1 MISLNLPTYNTKI
14 KRRLDG
20 SYDIFDFLRKRYV
33 RLTPEEWVRQHF
45 VHYLVELKGYPSA
58 LLQNEISLPLNG
70 SLRRCDTVLFDRD
83 GSRPRM
89 IIEYKAP
96 KVPIT
101 EKVFKQIS
109 AYNSKLRADYLI
121 VSNGLTHYCFQL
133 NYTDNSIKYL
143 SEVPNYDAL

>member
-58 LLQNEISLPLNG
+58 VAIRFFLIATDP
-70 SLRRCDTVLFDRD
+70 
-83 GSRPRM
+83 
-89 IIEYKAP
+89 
-96 KVPIT
+96 VP
-101 EKVFKQIS
+101 
-109 AYNSKLRADYLI
+109 A
-121 VSNGLTHYCFQL
+121 
-133 NYTDNSIKYL
+133 
-143 SEVPNYDAL
+143 

>member
-14 KRRLDG
+14 KQRLDG

-45 VHYLVELKGYPSA
+45 VHYLVEQKGYPTA

-96 KVPIT
+96 EVPIT

-121 VSNGLTHYCFQL
+121 VSNGLTHYCCQL
-133 NYTDNSIKYL
+133 NYIDNSIKYL